1 MKSILQKKFYQ
12 FERKKLEDAVV
23 KTLSLKDKFSLND
36 RLDGVTFLKK
46 KKKNYFINKFFMEEV
61 LLKKQNLE
69 INQILDFDLEGF
81 LNEKKLDYK
90 ITEDILEVV
99 KIRGKFDV
107 IFFFNSMSLQVS
119 LYGDESILK
128 KINA

>member
-1 MKSILQKKFYQ
+1 MQKKFYQ
-12 FERKKLEDAVV
+12 FERKKFEDAVV

>member
-12 FERKKLEDAVV
+12 FERKKLEDAIV

-90 ITEDILEVV
+90 ITEDILEVI
-99 KIRGKFDV
+99 KIRDKFDV

-119 LYGDESILK
+119 LYGGESILK

>member
-90 ITEDILEVV
+90 ITEDILEVI
-99 KIRGKFDV
+99 KIRDKFDV

-119 LYGDESILK
+119 LYGGESILK

>member
-81 LNEKKLDYK
+81 LNEKNLDYK

>member
-1 MKSILQKKFYQ
+1 MKSILQQKFYQ
-12 FERKKLEDAVV
+12 FERKKLEDVIV

-46 KKKNYFINKFFMEEV
+46 KKKNYFINKFFLDEV
-61 LLKKQNLE
+61 LLTKQNLE
-69 INQILDFDLEGF
+69 INQIIDFDLEGF
-81 LNEKKLDYK
+81 LNEKKLGYK
-90 ITEDILEVV
+90 ITEDIIEVV

-107 IFFFNSMSLQVS
+107 VFFFNSMSLQVS